1 MNSETCAN
9 CLYGRVDCIS
19 QIFCAKFFKN
29 FQQNHKCNYWAFK
42 NDDCKNHLENSGYVY
57 IFSNPDLNGL
67 LKIGMTSKN
76 PEVRAKELSG
86 TTGVSSRYEIEYYG
100 RVKDRFLAEKAAH
113 NRLENFHHKKEFF
126 NVDIGV
132 AIYCVETISCEIE
145 REYIKPENDVKV
157 LNYAQKRDK
166 TPYKQIEKEWKER
179 EKELKRY
186 NSKLAQIKKWESKVE
201 SYMAKRTGK
210 AESLFN
216 YNELPG
222 NPNVNQKCLE
232 KFKEDYDPSKVV
244 LPSELAQTEH
254 EAKRAQ
260 ELLKKKE
267 CEIEKLQKEL
277 AKEKNKG
284 FFKRL
289 FS

>member
-1 MNSETCAN
+1 MSSETCAN
-9 CLYGRVDCIS
+9 CLHARVDCVD
-19 QIFCAKFFKN
+19 QIFCAKFSEN
-29 FQQNHKCNYWAFK
+29 FLQNHKCDYWASK
-42 NDDCKNHLENSGYVY
+42 KYDCMINPGNPGYVY

-67 LKIGMTSKN
+67 LKIGMTSKS

-86 TTGVSSRYEIEYYG
+86 TTGVSSRYVIEYYG

-113 NRLENFHHKKEFF
+113 NRLENFYHKKEFF
-126 NVDIGV
+126 NVEIGV

-145 REYIKPENDVKV
+145 REYIKPGNDVKV

-166 TPYKQIEKEWKER
+166 APYKQIENEWKER
-179 EKELKRY
+179 EKELRRY
-186 NSKLAQIKKWESKVE
+186 NSELAKTKKWESNVE
-201 SYMAKRTGK
+201 NYMAKQTGK
-210 AESLFN
+210 EESLFN

-222 NPNVNQKCLE
+222 NPNVNQQHLE

-244 LPSELAQTEH
+244 LPSELARVEH
-254 EAKRAQ
+254 DAEKAR
-260 ELLKKKE
+260 EGLKKKE
-267 CEIEKLQKEL
+267 YEIKKLQEEL